1 MGVTWRDGRLAA
13 KQLFDAL
20 RAAGVD
26 PAAHRYENLFEGD
39 RRLLARRL
47 RRAVRAGHTVVA
59 MGRKVQAG
67 LAELGIPHL
76 ALIHPAARGTIR
88 AKQAYGAHVAW
99 VLRSGCDSST

>member
-26 PAAHRYENLFEGD
+26 PAAQRYENLFEGD

-47 RRAVRAGHTVVA
+47 RRAAGGGRVVVA
-59 MGRKVQAG
+59 LGRKVQAG

-76 ALIHPAARGTIR
+76 ALIHPAARGRIR
-88 AKQAYGAHVAW
+88 AKRAYAAHVAE
-99 VLRSGCDSST
+99 VLRRGCDSST